1 MTVRDELIRALADGA
16 LHPGRALAATLGV
29 TRSAVWKQVHALGEL
44 GLEVVVDGRRGYR
57 LARPLELLDAGR
69 IEAALDAGVRARCD
83 GIGVA
88 GIIDSTSARLA
99 AGPPPPP
106 GTWRALLAE
115 YQTGGRGRRGRR
127 WLSPYG
133 SGLCLSVAWTF
144 PDAPRDLP
152 ALSLAAGLAVLR
164 GLAAAGA
171 TGLALKW
178 PNDIVL
184 AGGKLGGL
192 LVDVDGEARGPLR
205 VIVGVGL
212 NLAVPAG
219 LAAGVAADGGIPP
232 TGLDAALPGAPERR
246 NELAARTCGALAAL
260 LEGFAREGFA
270 PLADEW
276 RRHDAL
282 FGREVTVRQGAG
294 AVGGV
299 ARGIAPDGALLVER
313 PEGLA
318 AVVAGDVTLREPRP

>member
-1 MTVRDELIRALADGA
+1 MALREDLIRALADGA
-16 LHPGRALAATLGV
+16 LHPGRGLAAALGV
-29 TRSAVWKQVHALGEL
+29 TRSAVWKQVHALGDL

-69 IEAALDAGVRARCD
+69 IEAHLDPAARACCE
-83 GIGVA
+83 GISVA
-88 GIIDSTSARLA
+88 GITDSTSARLA
-99 AGPPPPP
+99 AAPSPPP

-133 SGLCLSVAWTF
+133 SGLCLSVSWSF
-144 PDAPRDLP
+144 PAAPRDLP

-164 GLAAAGA
+164 ALAAAGA
-171 TGLALKW
+171 VGLALKW
-178 PNDIVL
+178 PNDVVL
-184 AGGKLGGL
+184 AGGKLGGV

-212 NLAVPAG
+212 NLAVPGG
-219 LAAGVAADGGIPP
+219 LAAEVTAEGGLPP
-232 TGLDAALPGAPERR
+232 TGLDATLPGAPARR
-246 NELAARTCGALAAL
+246 NELAARVCGALAAL
-260 LEGFAREGFA
+260 LEAFARDGFG

-282 FGREVTVRQGAG
+282 FGQEVTVRQGDG
-294 AVGGV
+294 AVSGI

-313 PEGLA
+313 EDALA
-318 AVVAGDVTLREPRP
+318 VVVAGDVTLRGGSP